1 MLRET
6 RLLGGYELPRLS
18 FILLNSNEDAEGEKR
33 LRSMTGIRECVLEC
47 YTCIKNHDSNN
58 PRCPLASFEKV

>member
-1 MLRET
+1 MLREN

-33 LRSMTGIRECVLEC
+33 LRSMTGIRECVLE
-47 YTCIKNHDSNN
+47 YYICIKDHDPNK
-58 PRCPLASFEKV
+58 PRCPLASFEKI